1 MPPSPISQKSCVLCA
16 IRDDIPEEVR
26 LELEQ
31 IGGLDGLCSQ
41 VPPMEKLEASSRIH
55 HALSDPMRIKILCLL
70 RVQPLCVCVIKQCIR
85 MADSKLSYHLNILK
99 EAGLIEGHTKKNWII
114 YRLTDTG
121 KRYGEG

>member
-1 MPPSPISQKSCVLCA
+1 MPPGPISQKSCVLCA

-41 VPPMEKLEASSRIH
+41 VPPMEKLESSSRIH